1 MMQRLGLLFLLSF
14 GHLVTDMMSG
24 ALPVLLPVLKSEFSL
39 SYTKLGVIIL
49 ISNVISSVIQPV
61 FGIWSD
67 RKVILWLLPT
77 GCLVAALGMAF
88 VGFAPSYIFVLLAVA
103 VSGIGAAAYHPE
115 GSKQAF
121 LISGERKATAL
132 SIYSVGGNIG
142 HALGPMIAIALLG
155 FGGRQGMAWLL
166 IIGIIAAFLLSH
178 YLPVV
183 QRFVVQNSNVQS
195 KTDTSVRQN
204 ADSHV
209 SKNVIKKGVLYGL
222 FLLLMIIVLRSL
234 VHIGL
239 TNFIPLYVEE
249 YLHGSKEYGGLLLTV
264 FLLSG
269 ALGTIVGGPVADR
282 IGRKKIMVL
291 SFLLV
296 VPLLWMF
303 LFSSGIWTLLFAALS
318 GFVLIST
325 FSVTVVYAQELIP
338 HNVGL
343 ASGLTLGFAFG
354 IGAIGG
360 LAFGA
365 AADVWGV
372 PAVLKAICLLP
383 IPAILLAI
391 ALPDE
396 RKREVTA

>member
-166 IIGIIAAFLLSH
+166 IIGIFAAFLLSH

-239 TNFIPLYVEE
+239 TN
-249 YLHGSKEYGGLLLTV
+249 
-264 FLLSG
+264 
-269 ALGTIVGGPVADR
+269 
-282 IGRKKIMVL
+282 
-291 SFLLV
+291 
-296 VPLLWMF
+296 
-303 LFSSGIWTLLFAALS
+303 
-318 GFVLIST
+318 
-325 FSVTVVYAQELIP
+325 
-338 HNVGL
+338 
-343 ASGLTLGFAFG
+343 
-354 IGAIGG
+354 
-360 LAFGA
+360 
-365 AADVWGV
+365 
-372 PAVLKAICLLP
+372 
-383 IPAILLAI
+383 
-391 ALPDE
+391 
-396 RKREVTA
+396 

>member
-166 IIGIIAAFLLSH
+166 IIGIFAAFLLSH

-372 PAVLKAICLLP
+372 PEVLKAICLLP

>member
-1 MMQRLGLLFLLSF
+1 MQRLGLLFLLSF
-14 GHLVTDMMSG
+14 GHLVTDMMGG

-39 SYTKLGVIIL
+39 SYTQLGVIIL
-49 ISNVISSVIQPV
+49 VSNLVSSVIQPV

-67 RKVILWLLPT
+67 RKAVLWLLPI
-77 GCLVAALGMAF
+77 GCLVAALGMAW
-88 VGFAPSYIFVLLAVA
+88 VGFAPTYYFVLIAITLN
-103 VSGIGAAAYHPE
+103 GIGSAAYHPE

-121 LISGERKATAL
+121 LISGERKATAM

-142 HALGPMIAIALLG
+142 HGLGPMIAVLLLG
-155 FGGRQGMAWLL
+155 LSGRKGMAWFLVIAL
-166 IIGIIAAFLLSH
+166 ITAFLLNH
-178 YLPVV
+178 FIPAI
-183 QRFVVQNSNVQS
+183 QRQGDQGVYNEGEKDAGLS
-195 KTDTSVRQN
+195 KDTV
-204 ADSHV
+204 
-209 SKNVIKKGVLYGL
+209 KKGVIYGL
-222 FLLLMIIVLRSL
+222 SLLVMIVVMRSL

-249 YLHGSKEYGGLLLTV
+249 YLHGSKEYGALLLTV

-269 ALGTIVGGPVADR
+269 AVGTIVGGPAADW
-282 IGRKKIMVL
+282 IGRKKVIVL

-296 VPLLWMF
+296 TPLLWLF
-303 LFSSGIWTLLFAALS
+303 LFSSGTWTLPLAALS

-354 IGAIGG
+354 VGALGG

-365 AADVWGV
+365 AADVWGI
-372 PAVLKAICLLP
+372 PAVLKVICLLP
-383 IPAILLAI
+383 IPALLLAL

-396 RKREVTA
+396 KKDQGDASLDL

>member
-1 MMQRLGLLFLLSF
+1 VQRLGLLFLLSF
-14 GHLVTDMMSG
+14 GHLVTDMMGG

-39 SYTKLGVIIL
+39 SYTQLGVIIL
-49 ISNVISSVIQPV
+49 VSNLVSSVIQPV

-67 RKVILWLLPT
+67 RKAVLWLLPI
-77 GCLVAALGMAF
+77 GCLVAALGMAW
-88 VGFAPSYIFVLLAVA
+88 VGFAPTYYFVLIAITLN
-103 VSGIGAAAYHPE
+103 GIGSAAYHPE

-121 LISGERKATAL
+121 LISGERKATAM

-142 HALGPMIAIALLG
+142 HGLGPMIAVLLLG
-155 FGGRQGMAWLL
+155 LSGRKGMAWFLVIAL
-166 IIGIIAAFLLSH
+166 ITAFLLNH
-178 YLPVV
+178 FIPAIRRQVEQGVYNEGEKDTGL
-183 QRFVVQNSNVQS
+183 S
-195 KTDTSVRQN
+195 KDTV
-204 ADSHV
+204 
-209 SKNVIKKGVLYGL
+209 KKGVIYGIS
-222 FLLLMIIVLRSL
+222 LLVMIVVMRSL

-249 YLHGSKEYGGLLLTV
+249 YLHGSKEYGALLLTV

-269 ALGTIVGGPVADR
+269 AVGTIVGGPAADW
-282 IGRKKIMVL
+282 IGRKKVIVL

-296 VPLLWMF
+296 TPLLWLF
-303 LFSSGIWTLLFAALS
+303 LFSSGTWTLPLAALS

-354 IGAIGG
+354 VGALGG

-365 AADVWGV
+365 AADVWGI
-372 PAVLKAICLLP
+372 PAVLKVICLLP
-383 IPAILLAI
+383 IPALLLAL

-396 RKREVTA
+396 KMDQGDASLDL

>member
-1 MMQRLGLLFLLSF
+1 MQRLGLLFLLSF

-166 IIGIIAAFLLSH
+166 IIGIFAAFLLSH

-391 ALPDE
+391 ALPNE

>member
-1 MMQRLGLLFLLSF
+1 MVQRLGLLFLLSF
-14 GHLVTDMMSG
+14 GHLVTDMMGG

-39 SYTKLGVIIL
+39 SYTQLGVIIL
-49 ISNVISSVIQPV
+49 VSNLVSSVIQPV

-67 RKVILWLLPT
+67 RKAVLWLLPI
-77 GCLVAALGMAF
+77 GCLVAALGMAW
-88 VGFAPSYIFVLLAVA
+88 VGFAPTYYFVLIAITLN
-103 VSGIGAAAYHPE
+103 GIGSAAYHPE

-121 LISGERKATAL
+121 LISGERKATAM

-142 HALGPMIAIALLG
+142 HGLGPMIAVLLLG
-155 FGGRQGMAWLL
+155 LSGRKGMAWFLVIAL
-166 IIGIIAAFLLSH
+166 ITAFLLNH
-178 YLPVV
+178 FIPAIRRQGEQGVYNEGEKDTGL
-183 QRFVVQNSNVQS
+183 S
-195 KTDTSVRQN
+195 KDTV
-204 ADSHV
+204 
-209 SKNVIKKGVLYGL
+209 KKGVIYGL
-222 FLLLMIIVLRSL
+222 SLLVMIVIMRSL

-249 YLHGSKEYGGLLLTV
+249 YLHGSKEYGALLLTV

-269 ALGTIVGGPVADR
+269 AVGTIVGGPAADW
-282 IGRKKIMVL
+282 IGRKKVIVL

-296 VPLLWMF
+296 TPLLWLF
-303 LFSSGIWTLLFAALS
+303 LFSSGTWTLPLAALS

-354 IGAIGG
+354 VGALGG

-365 AADVWGV
+365 AADVWGI
-372 PAVLKAICLLP
+372 PAVLKVICLLP
-383 IPAILLAI
+383 IPALLLAL

-396 RKREVTA
+396 KKDQGDASLDL

>member
-1 MMQRLGLLFLLSF
+1 MQRLGLLFLLSF
-14 GHLVTDMMSG
+14 GHLVTDMMGG

-39 SYTKLGVIIL
+39 SYTQLGVIIL
-49 ISNVISSVIQPV
+49 VSNLISSVIQPI

-67 RKVILWLLPT
+67 RKAILWILPV
-77 GCLVAALGMAF
+77 GCLVAALGMAL
-88 VGFAPSYIFVLLAVA
+88 VGFAPTYYLVLIAITLN
-103 VSGIGAAAYHPE
+103 GIGSAAYHPE

-121 LISGERKATAL
+121 LISGERKATAM

-142 HALGPMIAIALLG
+142 HGLGPVIAVLLLG
-155 FGGRQGMAWLL
+155 LSGRKGMAWFLVIAVITALL
-166 IIGIIAAFLLSH
+166 FNHFIPDIKRQGEQSGYIKNDRDAGVSEAA
-178 YLPVV
+178 V
-183 QRFVVQNSNVQS
+183 
-195 KTDTSVRQN
+195 
-204 ADSHV
+204 
-209 SKNVIKKGVLYGL
+209 KKGVVYGL
-222 FLLLMIIVLRSL
+222 FLLVMIVIMRSL

-249 YLHGSKEYGGLLLTV
+249 YLHGSKEYGALLLTV

-269 ALGTIVGGPVADR
+269 AVGTIVGGPLADR
-282 IGRKKIMVL
+282 IGRKKVIIL

-296 VPLLWMF
+296 TPLLWLF
-303 LFSSGIWTLLFAALS
+303 LFSTGIWTLPLAALS

-354 IGAIGG
+354 VGAIGG

-365 AADVWGV
+365 AADVWGI
-372 PAVLKAICLLP
+372 PAVLKVICLLP
-383 IPAILLAI
+383 IPALLLAL

-396 RKREVTA
+396 KKGVGVESQV

>member
-166 IIGIIAAFLLSH
+166 IIGIFAAFLLSH

-391 ALPDE
+391 ALPNE

>member
-1 MMQRLGLLFLLSF
+1 MMG
-14 GHLVTDMMSG
+14 G

-39 SYTKLGVIIL
+39 SYTQIGVIIL
-49 ISNVISSVIQPV
+49 VSNLVSSVIQPV

-67 RKVILWLLPT
+67 RKAVLWLLPV
-77 GCLVAALGMAF
+77 GCLVAALGMAW
-88 VGFAPSYIFVLLAVA
+88 VGFAPTYYFVLIAITLN
-103 VSGIGAAAYHPE
+103 GIGSAAYHPE

-121 LISGERKATAL
+121 LISGERKATAM

-142 HALGPMIAIALLG
+142 HGLGPVIAVLLLG
-155 FGGRQGMAWLL
+155 LSGRKGMAWFLV
-166 IIGIIAAFLLSH
+166 IAIVTAFLLNH
-178 YLPVV
+178 FIPAI
-183 QRFVVQNSNVQS
+183 QRQGDQGVYNEGEKDAGLS
-195 KTDTSVRQN
+195 KDTV
-204 ADSHV
+204 
-209 SKNVIKKGVLYGL
+209 KKGVIYSLS
-222 FLLLMIIVLRSL
+222 LLVMIVIMRSL

-249 YLHGSKEYGGLLLTV
+249 YLHGSKEYGALLLTV

-269 ALGTIVGGPVADR
+269 AVGTIVGGPAADW
-282 IGRKKIMVL
+282 IGRKKVIVL

-296 VPLLWMF
+296 IPLLWLF
-303 LFSSGIWTLLFAALS
+303 LFSSGTWTLPLAALS

-354 IGAIGG
+354 VGALGG
-360 LAFGA
+360 LVFGA
-365 AADVWGV
+365 AADIWGI
-372 PAVLKAICLLP
+372 PAVLKVICLLP
-383 IPAILLAI
+383 IPALLLAL

-396 RKREVTA
+396 KKDQGDASLDL

>member
-1 MMQRLGLLFLLSF
+1 MQRLGLLFLLSF
-14 GHLVTDMMSG
+14 GHLVTDMMGG

-39 SYTKLGVIIL
+39 SYTQIGVIIL
-49 ISNVISSVIQPV
+49 VSNLISSVIQPV

-67 RKVILWLLPT
+67 REAVLWLLPA
-77 GCLVAALGMAF
+77 GCLVAALGMAL
-88 VGFAPSYIFVLLAVA
+88 VGFAPAYSFVLLAITLN
-103 VSGIGAAAYHPE
+103 GIGAAAYHPE

-121 LISGERKATAL
+121 LISGERKATAM

-142 HALGPMIAIALLG
+142 HGLGPIITVLLLG
-155 FGGRQGMAWLL
+155 LSGRKGMAWFLV
-166 IIGIIAAFLLSH
+166 IAVITAFLLNHFLVAIQRRGDQNCPARGERDAGVSEN
-178 YLPVV
+178 VV
-183 QRFVVQNSNVQS
+183 
-195 KTDTSVRQN
+195 
-204 ADSHV
+204 
-209 SKNVIKKGVLYGL
+209 KKGVLYGL
-222 FLLLMIIVLRSL
+222 FLLVMIVIMRSL

-249 YLHGSKEYGGLLLTV
+249 YLHGSKEYGALLLTV

-269 ALGTIVGGPVADR
+269 AVGTIVGGPAADW
-282 IGRKKIMVL
+282 IGRKRVIVL

-296 VPLLWMF
+296 TPLLWLF
-303 LFSSGIWTLLFAALS
+303 LFSSGVWTLPLAALS

-338 HNVGL
+338 NNIGL

-354 IGAIGG
+354 VGALGG
-360 LAFGA
+360 LVFGA

-372 PAVLKAICLLP
+372 PAVLKVICLLP
-383 IPAILLAI
+383 IPALLLAL

-396 RKREVTA
+396 RKGEGVGGQA

>member
-1 MMQRLGLLFLLSF
+1 
-14 GHLVTDMMSG
+14 MMSG

-166 IIGIIAAFLLSH
+166 IIGIFAAFLLSH

>member
-166 IIGIIAAFLLSH
+166 IIGIFAAFLLSH

>member
-1 MMQRLGLLFLLSF
+1 
-14 GHLVTDMMSG
+14 
-24 ALPVLLPVLKSEFSL
+24 
-39 SYTKLGVIIL
+39 
-49 ISNVISSVIQPV
+49 
-61 FGIWSD
+61 
-67 RKVILWLLPT
+67 
-77 GCLVAALGMAF
+77 MAF

-166 IIGIIAAFLLSH
+166 IIGIFAAFLLSH

-391 ALPDE
+391 ALPNE

>member
-39 SYTKLGVIIL
+39 SYTKLGLIIL

-166 IIGIIAAFLLSH
+166 IIGIFAAFLLSH

>member
-1 MMQRLGLLFLLSF
+1 
-14 GHLVTDMMSG
+14 MMSG

-166 IIGIIAAFLLSH
+166 IIGIFAAFLLSH

-391 ALPDE
+391 ALPNE

>member
-1 MMQRLGLLFLLSF
+1 LVQRLGLLFLLSF
-14 GHLVTDMMSG
+14 GHLVTDMMGG

-39 SYTKLGVIIL
+39 SYTQLGVIIL
-49 ISNVISSVIQPV
+49 VSNLISSVIQPV

-67 RKVILWLLPT
+67 RKAILWLLPA

-88 VGFAPSYIFVLLAVA
+88 VGFAPSYYFVLIAITLN
-103 VSGIGAAAYHPE
+103 GIGAAAYHPE

-121 LISGERKATAL
+121 LISGERKATAM

-142 HALGPMIAIALLG
+142 HGLGPVIAVLLLSLS
-155 FGGRQGMAWLL
+155 GRKGMAWFLVIAL
-166 IIGIIAAFLLSH
+166 ITAFLLNH
-178 YLPVV
+178 FIPAIQRQGDQDGYV
-183 QRFVVQNSNVQS
+183 QDE
-195 KTDTSVRQN
+195 TE
-204 ADSHV
+204 AGV
-209 SKNVIKKGVLYGL
+209 SETAVKKGVLYGL
-222 FLLLMIIVLRSL
+222 FLLVMIVIVRSL

-249 YLHGSKEYGGLLLTV
+249 YLHGSKEYGALLLTV

-269 ALGTIVGGPVADR
+269 AVGTIVGGPAADW
-282 IGRKKIMVL
+282 IGRKKVIVL

-296 VPLLWMF
+296 TPLLWLF
-303 LFSSGIWTLLFAALS
+303 LFSTGIWTLPLAALS

-354 IGAIGG
+354 VGAIGG

-372 PAVLKAICLLP
+372 PAVLKVICLLP
-383 IPAILLAI
+383 IIALLLSL

-396 RKREVTA
+396 KKGRVGGQA

>member
-1 MMQRLGLLFLLSF
+1 
-14 GHLVTDMMSG
+14 
-24 ALPVLLPVLKSEFSL
+24 
-39 SYTKLGVIIL
+39 
-49 ISNVISSVIQPV
+49 
-61 FGIWSD
+61 
-67 RKVILWLLPT
+67 
-77 GCLVAALGMAF
+77 
-88 VGFAPSYIFVLLAVA
+88 
-103 VSGIGAAAYHPE
+103 
-115 GSKQAF
+115 
-121 LISGERKATAL
+121 
-132 SIYSVGGNIG
+132 
-142 HALGPMIAIALLG
+142 
-155 FGGRQGMAWLL
+155 
-166 IIGIIAAFLLSH
+166 
-178 YLPVV
+178 
-183 QRFVVQNSNVQS
+183 
-195 KTDTSVRQN
+195 
-204 ADSHV
+204 
-209 SKNVIKKGVLYGL
+209 
-222 FLLLMIIVLRSL
+222 
-234 VHIGL
+234 
-239 TNFIPLYVEE
+239 
-249 YLHGSKEYGGLLLTV
+249 
-264 FLLSG
+264 
-269 ALGTIVGGPVADR
+269 
-282 IGRKKIMVL
+282 MVL

>member
-1 MMQRLGLLFLLSF
+1 MQRLGLLFLLSF
-14 GHLVTDMMSG
+14 GHLVTDMMGG

-39 SYTKLGVIIL
+39 SYTQLGVIIL
-49 ISNVISSVIQPV
+49 VSNLISSVIQPI

-67 RKVILWLLPT
+67 RKAILWILPV
-77 GCLVAALGMAF
+77 GCLVAALGMAL
-88 VGFAPSYIFVLLAVA
+88 VGFAPTYYLVLIAITLN
-103 VSGIGAAAYHPE
+103 GIGSAAYHPE

-121 LISGERKATAL
+121 LISGERKATAM

-142 HALGPMIAIALLG
+142 HGLGPIIAVLLLG
-155 FGGRQGMAWLL
+155 LSGRKGMAWFLVIAVVTALL
-166 IIGIIAAFLLSH
+166 FNHFIPDIKRQGEQSSYVENDRDAGVSEAA
-178 YLPVV
+178 V
-183 QRFVVQNSNVQS
+183 
-195 KTDTSVRQN
+195 
-204 ADSHV
+204 
-209 SKNVIKKGVLYGL
+209 KKGVVYGL
-222 FLLLMIIVLRSL
+222 FLLVMIVIMRSL

-249 YLHGSKEYGGLLLTV
+249 YLHGSKEYGALLLTV

-269 ALGTIVGGPVADR
+269 AVGTIVGGPLADR
-282 IGRKKIMVL
+282 IGRKKVIIL

-296 VPLLWMF
+296 TPLLWLF
-303 LFSSGIWTLLFAALS
+303 LFSTGVWTLPLAALS

-354 IGAIGG
+354 VGAIGG

-365 AADVWGV
+365 AADVWGI
-372 PAVLKAICLLP
+372 PAVLKVICLLP
-383 IPAILLAI
+383 IPALLLAL

-396 RKREVTA
+396 KKGVGVEGQV

>member
-1 MMQRLGLLFLLSF
+1 MQRLVFLFLLSF

-39 SYTKLGVIIL
+39 SYTQLGVIIL
-49 ISNVISSVIQPV
+49 VSNLISSVIQPV

-67 RKVILWLLPT
+67 RKAILWLLPI
-77 GCLVAALGMAF
+77 GCFVAALGMAF
-88 VGFAPSYIFVLLAVA
+88 VGLAPTYIFVLIAVA
-103 VSGIGAAAYHPE
+103 LSGIGAAAYHPE

-142 HALGPMIAIALLG
+142 HALGPMIAVMLLG

-166 IIGIIAAFLLSH
+166 IIGIIAAFLLGH
-178 YLPVV
+178 YLPAI
-183 QRFVVQNSNVQS
+183 QRF
-195 KTDTSVRQN
+195 
-204 ADSHV
+204 ADHNNHV
-209 SKNVIKKGVLYGL
+209 SKADTQVSQNVVKKGVLYGL
-222 FLLLMIIVLRSL
+222 FLLMMIIIMRSL

-269 ALGTIVGGPVADR
+269 ALGTIVGGPVADW
-282 IGRKKIMVL
+282 IGRKKVMVL

-303 LFSSGIWTLLFAALS
+303 LFSSGIWTLLFAGLS

-360 LAFGA
+360 LVFGV
-365 AADVWGV
+365 AADVWGI
-372 PAVLKAICLLP
+372 PAVLKVICLLP
-383 IPAILLAI
+383 IPALLLSI

-396 RKREVTA
+396 RKRESTA

>member
-1 MMQRLGLLFLLSF
+1 
-14 GHLVTDMMSG
+14 
-24 ALPVLLPVLKSEFSL
+24 
-39 SYTKLGVIIL
+39 
-49 ISNVISSVIQPV
+49 
-61 FGIWSD
+61 
-67 RKVILWLLPT
+67 
-77 GCLVAALGMAF
+77 
-88 VGFAPSYIFVLLAVA
+88 
-103 VSGIGAAAYHPE
+103 
-115 GSKQAF
+115 
-121 LISGERKATAL
+121 
-132 SIYSVGGNIG
+132 
-142 HALGPMIAIALLG
+142 
-155 FGGRQGMAWLL
+155 
-166 IIGIIAAFLLSH
+166 
-178 YLPVV
+178 
-183 QRFVVQNSNVQS
+183 
-195 KTDTSVRQN
+195 
-204 ADSHV
+204 
-209 SKNVIKKGVLYGL
+209 VIKKGVLYGL